1 MLDPLTATYQSAAYG
16 PAMAGGGAPGGKRFM
31 NWKEPAEYSAE
42 VLTQGIPRYIFRG
55 LEGQVRNGVGRRS
68 IFRGLEGQVRNG
80 VGRRRVT

>member
-55 LEGQVRNGVGRRS
+55 LEGQVRNGVGRR
-68 IFRGLEGQVRNG
+68 
-80 VGRRRVT
+80 RVT